1 MKLKFR
7 AWNTFEKKMYKVGQ
21 LTLDKLASWSFE
33 PCVRSK
39 TIGVSVGL
47 QPHIKIMQSTEL
59 ADVNDK
65 EIFEGDIVK
74 PTSFARW
81 IGTVEYSPDHAAFI
95 LKDHNNDFLRSEPVF
110 LSQFTEG
117 LKVLGNIYE
126 NPELLEKISKEK

>member
-1 MKLKFR
+1 MRLKFR
-7 AWNTFEKKMYKVGQ
+7 AWDTRGKRMYKVGQ
-21 LTLDKLASWSFE
+21 LTLDELASWNFKSDRE
-33 PCVRSK
+33 DEM
-39 TIGVSVGL
+39 IGVSPFL
-47 QPHIKIMQSTEL
+47 QPHIKIMQSTGMR
-59 ADVNDK
+59 DKNDK